1 MQLARRSR
9 APVRDGK
16 AIIRVVAEPK
26 RRKVVRCSFLTV
38 AKGEDEAMHKFI
50 GSAMA
55 AAMLLAAGV
64 AYADN
69 LEGTIEE
76 LDRDTNTMI
85 VDGEVF
91 NVSEVMT
98 AGKTLD
104 DLKEG
109 DKVNVFYKE
118 KQNEDNQHHA
128 LQVDKIE
135 E

>member
-1 MQLARRSR
+1 
-9 APVRDGK
+9 
-16 AIIRVVAEPK
+16 
-26 RRKVVRCSFLTV
+26 
-38 AKGEDEAMHKFI
+38 
-50 GSAMA
+50 
-55 AAMLLAAGV
+55 
-64 AYADN
+64 
-69 LEGTIEE
+69 
-76 LDRDTNTMI
+76 MI

-128 LQVDKIE
+128 LQVDMIE

>member
-1 MQLARRSR
+1 MN
-9 APVRDGK
+9 
-16 AIIRVVAEPK
+16 
-26 RRKVVRCSFLTV
+26 
-38 AKGEDEAMHKFI
+38 KFI

>member
-1 MQLARRSR
+1 VP
-9 APVRDGK
+9 PVHDGE

-26 RRKVVRCSFLTV
+26 LRDVVRCSFLTV
-38 AKGEDEAMHKFI
+38 AKREDEAMHKSI